1 MKTSLRVL
9 SQDEIYAIHLATLEI
24 LERTG
29 VVIESGRAR
38 SLLKEAGCTVDE
50 KKKLVLIPSHLVEES
65 IRNAPHR
72 VMLCG
77 RNPKHDIKL
86 ENGRVHF
93 GLGSTTPNVIDAES
107 GERVPAR
114 KEYVAKA
121 AVVADALPNIK
132 FAEQFCLALDHTKR
146 AQDLHEF
153 EAVLTN
159 TEKPIVAIAYSPEAT
174 RDFIRMAS
182 LVAGGIDELR
192 RRPLFALYGEPVSP
206 LWHYFGLENIMEC
219 ANEGIPV
226 IYGPC
231 TQSGSSGPITLPGTL
246 AQSNAETLTGL
257 VVTQLVRKG
266 TPFIH
271 GVISTIMDM
280 RAAVMAYGAP
290 EFALVNAM
298 AAQLTQYYQLPF
310 FGTGGTSDSKAVDGQ
325 AVAEATMTA
334 LVATLCGTNLVHDVG
349 YIEGGMTGSLE
360 MVVIVDEIADM
371 CFRIARGVSVEDE
384 TLATHIIN
392 QVGPGGQYLGQKHTI
407 RHLDEHWIPRLM
419 DRNRFEAWTG
429 RGAKDL
435 TKRAREKVLSVLK
448 DHRPEPLPPE
458 VLGGLKKIVEEA
470 ERLTPVPTAG

>member
-1 MKTSLRVL
+1 MKTSLKIL

-29 VVIESGRAR
+29 VVVESERAR
-38 SLLKEAGCTVDE
+38 NLLEEAGCTVDE
-50 KKKLVLIPSHLVEES
+50 KRKHVLIPSHLVEES

-72 VMLCG
+72 VVICG
-77 RNPKHDIKL
+77 RKPKHDIKL

-93 GLGSTTPNVIDAES
+93 GLGSTTPNVIDPVTA
-107 GERVPAR
+107 ERVPGR
-114 KEYVAKA
+114 KEYIAKA
-121 AVVADALPNIK
+121 AVLADALPNVK
-132 FAEQFCLALDHTKR
+132 FVEQFCLAMDHINR

-159 TEKPIVAIAYSPEAT
+159 TEKPIVAIAYSPQAT
-174 RDFIRMAS
+174 RDFIKMAS
-182 LVAGGIDELR
+182 LVAGGIEELR

-219 ANEGIPV
+219 AGEGVPT

-257 VVTQLVRKG
+257 VVTQLVKKG

-280 RAAVMAYGAP
+280 RTAVMAYGAP
-290 EFALVNAM
+290 EFALINAM

-310 FGTGGTSDSKAVDGQ
+310 FGTGGTTDSKALDGQ
-325 AVAEATMTA
+325 AVAEATTTA
-334 LVATLCGTNLVHDVG
+334 LMATLCGTNLVHDVG

-360 MVVIVDEIADM
+360 MVVIVDEIAGM
-371 CFRIARGVSVEDE
+371 CLRIAKGVLVDDE

-392 QVGPGGQYLGQKHTI
+392 QVGPGGHYLGQKHTI
-407 RHLDEHWIPRLM
+407 KHLDEHWTPRLM
-419 DRNRFEAWTG
+419 DRSRFETWTG
-429 RGAKDL
+429 QGAKDL
-435 TKRAREKVLSVLK
+435 TKRARERVASILK
-448 DHRPEPLPPE
+448 EHRPEPLSPE
-458 VLGGLKKIVEEA
+458 VLDGLKKIVQEA
-470 ERLTPVPTAG
+470 ERLTPVPTSG